1 MRARLGCVTS
11 YVLYVEYVTFCYGM
25 CALFLLGNVTLYV
38 TVHVTSTCLSSCVEC
53 VTLCTLRCVEYVTCF
68 TWTTLRFIMVCARSL
83 CFVTL
88 CFTVHVRS
96 TCLSSCVEYVTLCN
110 VTNVK
115 KVKKKPRVLHNIN
128 VSLCFISI
136 HSIPK
141 LRAVVALRHKSL
153 ACFSL
158 LAAPSIYE
166 GEARLGHDPQYT
178 CDMYICTVIVE
189 PTSVSM

>member
-1 MRARLGCVTS
+1 MRVLCASLRYALQCMSGAPALLVVWNTLRCVRYVCGIR
-11 YVLYVEYVTFCYGM
+11 YVLYVDYVTFCYGM
-25 CALFLLGNVTLYV
+25 CALFV
-38 TVHVTSTCLSSCVEC
+38 
-53 VTLCTLRCVEYVTCF
+53 LRY
-68 TWTTLRFIMVCARSL
+68 
-83 CFVTL
+83 VTL